1 MNGNSSPSGSG
12 TSSVTAPSTVKSDKP
27 ATKSSV
33 AKFSL
38 SSKFKALTKDKPL
51 KKAMVVKKDVVKDAI
66 ELTTDS
72 KPSLKRAFS
81 FTSQGDSQENQDDYP
96 SSLPSL
102 SDSASTLSSQE
113 ENIKPLI
120 RLGKRKSIDA
130 TINLHVNKKRV
141 LDSSTN
147 VHS

>member
-1 MNGNSSPSGSG
+1 M
-12 TSSVTAPSTVKSDKP
+12 
-27 ATKSSV
+27 

-51 KKAMVVKKDVVKDAI
+51 KKVMAVKKDVVKDVV

-72 KPSLKRAFS
+72 KSSLKRAFS

-102 SDSASTLSSQE
+102 SDSVSTLSSQE
-113 ENIKPLI
+113 ENVEPLI
-120 RLGKRKSIDA
+120 RLDKHKSIDT

-141 LDSSTN
+141 LGSSTN
-147 VHS
+147 VRS